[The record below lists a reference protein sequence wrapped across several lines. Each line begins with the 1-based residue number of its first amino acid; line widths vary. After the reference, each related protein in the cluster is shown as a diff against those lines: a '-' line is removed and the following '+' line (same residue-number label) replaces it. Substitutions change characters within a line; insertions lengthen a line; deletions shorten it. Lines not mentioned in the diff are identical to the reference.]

1 MNGIDSCV
9 HQLWECW
16 IMFVLRILMLTIY
29 GVHARWEYWESK
41 FMFKESKFQEKHVR
55 ILVFNEETCTCMKLR
70 DNYLCFIMSFSG
82 DHVSWSIMWIFVM
95 LIVVIFSK
103 GIMLLFFQKGLFYF
117 FGDTKLVCVYI
128 IERKREREM
137 YIYYTVWYDLRNTSC
152 DLFIMINIFKGNF
165 ST

>member
-1 MNGIDSCV
+1 MNGIDSYV

-70 DNYLCFIMSFSG
+70 DNYLCFIISFSG

-103 GIMLLFFQKGLFYF
+103 GIILFFWWHKTG
-117 FGDTKLVCVYI
+117 VCIYHREK
-128 IERKREREM
+128 ERC
-137 YIYYTVWYDLRNTSC
+137 IYVILYDMMWEILPVTF
-152 DLFIMINIFKGNF
+152 L
-165 ST
+165 